1 MRRLSLVLAALT
13 LGAAVARDA
22 DAQARTRRSPRAFF
36 TISDGLGV
44 GTGGALNG
52 GVGLSQMMRVG
63 GAVRVRGGSGL
74 DISAVRVQM
83 VLPTDGRFSDP
94 EIRSPA
100 GDGLFLSY
108 GSFKPRRGGG
118 FPSVFTLG
126 PGVMSR
132 KRGDGSKLETGAI
145 RIGFDGETMNRLTE
159 WMDFN
164 VSAHLIVMPARDRRQ
179 MYTAALSLGF
189 RIG

>member
-1 MRRLSLVLAALT
+1 VHRRSIVLAALC
-13 LGAAVARDA
+13 LASVIALDAGAQSRA
-22 DAQARTRRSPRAFF
+22 RRSPRAFF

-63 GAVRVRGGSGL
+63 GAVRVYRGSGFDL
-74 DISAVRVQM
+74 SAVRVQM
-83 VLPTDGRFSDP
+83 ILPTEGRFSDP

-108 GSFKPRRGGG
+108 GSFMPRRGGG

-145 RIGFDGETMNRLTE
+145 RVGFDGESMNRLTE
-159 WMDFN
+159 WMDLN
-164 VSAHLIVMPARDRRQ
+164 VSAHLIVMPARDKRQ